1 MSEEQFPLFPE
12 QLLLAIVQRHGHVP
26 ERKPLDLSE
35 MKMTELDQALD
46 AGYADMKAE
55 RVRSA
60 KSVFSDIRKDYE
72 L

>member
-1 MSEEQFPLFPE
+1 MFYKQ
-12 QLLLAIVQRHGHVP
+12 IVLRRGLPFEVTLP

-35 MKMTELDQALD
+35 MTMTELDQALD